1 MTADSAT
8 ATADGSVTR
17 SGAQRS
23 GSDDGLSAVDTGL
36 YTLFARHADQ
46 RRHAVDRKRY
56 RGTALDTSFE
66 VYLSRTYGVS
76 WLVYLAVFLPLLLLV
91 SALSPAAIAFVD
103 ALLVSV
109 LPVASV
115 GLTAVPRL
123 WLAAAVAGIAAIGAK
138 YATVRLGG
146 LYLRWL
152 ASARRTE
159 IERTLPGAVRYL
171 NALSTGSDG
180 PREMIAKTAATEA
193 YGATAVSLRR
203 VANTARLTGSLDVG
217 LRRVA
222 RDTPSRDLL
231 APFLLKFREHA
242 NQGEDALSNYLRME
256 GRMLR
261 YRQKRSRKRAEGYLE
276 LLSELFIVVLVLP
289 ALLVIVMTVMSVLAP
304 GLSRPVATPLGSVST
319 RVVVVYGSAAFVVV
333 VGLAGAVTVEN
344 LRPADQRVSYG
355 RPETV
360 LETLLSSTTNPSSAS
375 VVLAAP
381 ALAVGVLLY
390 TSGVSPINVVM
401 LAYVAFA
408 VPVGGVAVR
417 RARIDDAKDREIKD
431 FVHAVSEHVSLGRP
445 FPDAVAAV
453 ARDVDLGALNDDVAD
468 LAFNLSLTTTAE
480 SGAETSDSGG
490 TTLESVAETR
500 APDLRASRPSAA
512 DELAGRSSGATGAAD
527 LRTAALERFVGRIGT
542 PLAEQSVGL
551 VTGALN
557 AGSDAEPVFET
568 LQTEVGRLY
577 HEKQALRSAMLV
589 YVAVGW
595 TTALLVVGIVVAVNT
610 QVIDGFAQ
618 LSELSGTSGFALD
631 AGAVQPER
639 ERFRFYVVT
648 QATMLASGWFAGAA
662 SRGPYEALLHS
673 GLLVATCYAVFVGS
687 GMI

>member
-1 MTADSAT
+1 MTVESEPT
-8 ATADGSVTR
+8 TTDGSSTL
-17 SGAQRS
+17 SGIGTFGS
-23 GSDDGLSAVDTGL
+23 GDDLSVIDTGL

-66 VYLSRTYGVS
+66 VYLARTYGVS
-76 WLVYLAVFLPLLLLV
+76 WLAYLAVFVPLLLVV
-91 SALSPAAIAFVD
+91 SALSPAVIAFVD

-109 LPVASV
+109 LPFTTV
-115 GLTAVPRL
+115 GLTTVPRL
-123 WLAAAVAGIAAIGAK
+123 WLAAAVAGVAAIGAK

-171 NALSTGSDG
+171 NALSTGSDDARG
-180 PREMIAKTAATEA
+180 MIAKTAATDA
-193 YGATAVSLRR
+193 YGATAVSLRK

-304 GLSRPVATPLGSVST
+304 GLSRPVTTPVGSVST
-319 RVVVVYGSAAFVVV
+319 RVVVVYGSAAFVVM
-333 VGLAGAVTVEN
+333 VGLAGAATVEN
-344 LRPADQRVSYG
+344 LRPADQRMSYG
-355 RPETV
+355 RPGTV
-360 LETLLSSTTNPSSAS
+360 LGTLASATTNPASAS
-375 VVLAAP
+375 VVLAVP
-381 ALAVGVLLY
+381 ALAVGLLLF

-408 VPVGGVAVR
+408 VPVGSVAVR

-468 LAFNLSLTTTAE
+468 LAFNLSLTTTADPGLDASK
-480 SGAETSDSGG
+480 SGAP
-490 TTLESVAETR
+490 AE
-500 APDLRASRPSAA
+500 LV
-512 DELAGRSSGATGAAD
+512 GRSSGTEGAAD
-527 LRTAALERFVGRIGT
+527 LRTAALERFVDRIGT

-618 LSELSGTSGFALD
+618 LSELSGASGFALD
-631 AGAVQPER
+631 AGAVQPDR

-673 GLLVATCYAVFVGS
+673 GLLVSTCYVVFVGS